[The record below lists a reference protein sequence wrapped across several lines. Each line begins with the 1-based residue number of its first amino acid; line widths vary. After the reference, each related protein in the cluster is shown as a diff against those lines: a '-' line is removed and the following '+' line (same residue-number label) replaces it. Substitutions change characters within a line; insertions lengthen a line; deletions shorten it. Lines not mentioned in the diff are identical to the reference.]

1 MMSGYVKVVRNNVL
15 LGALLNVLL
24 NVLLIP
30 AYGPVGAA
38 VATATATAVRR
49 LAAVYLMRKYLSV
62 KLWFL

>member
-1 MMSGYVKVVRNNVL
+1 
-15 LGALLNVLL
+15 LGAFLNVLL
-24 NVLLIP
+24 NALLIP

-38 VATATATAVRR
+38 VATATATAVKR